1 MIKVEI
7 PGYGLLAL
15 EHLVTDF
22 SGTLS
27 EDGKLLQGVREKLN
41 KLSGKLKIH
50 VLTSDTFGSAKK
62 ELEGINCSLHILTKE
77 FISKTTPP
85 HPCPLPPV
93 GTTRNRGERG
103 LIISPPLMRGDEG
116 EGDTCG
122 FTNDRVSKGDEHV
135 SQKEKY
141 VLSLGANT
149 VVALG
154 NGNNDVRMLRLATL
168 GIAVCLREGC
178 STDALNASKIL
189 VRSPVDA
196 IELLLY
202 PKRLIAT
209 LRR

>member
-1 MIKVEI
+1 MIRVEI
-7 PGYGLLAL
+7 PKYGCLEL
-15 EHLVTDF
+15 EHFVTDF

-62 ELEGINCSLHILTKE
+62 ELEGINCSLYVL
-77 FISKTTPP
+77 
-85 HPCPLPPV
+85 
-93 GTTRNRGERG
+93 
-103 LIISPPLMRGDEG
+103 
-116 EGDTCG
+116 
-122 FTNDRVSKGDEHV
+122 KGDEHV
-135 SQKEKY
+135 LQKEKY
-141 VLSLGANT
+141 VLSLDANT

-189 VRSPVDA
+189 VRSPIDA